1 MYEKSKY
8 ECTCVIHVFHMI
20 EYPENS
26 ICIFLCVQLNLHLT
40 MICKYSL
47 NVNLELPISCNRE
60 YINSIA
66 WSLQTGELIT
76 FNTIH
81 FNDYHFTLDFL
92 LALQC
97 EQLV

>member
-1 MYEKSKY
+1 M
-8 ECTCVIHVFHMI
+8 C
-20 EYPENS
+20 P
-26 ICIFLCVQLNLHLT
+26 NLHLT